1 MAPITTIAL
10 CLGWALIAGELAL
23 IWRHFRRQR
32 RRRMRAEQD
41 ARDRANVWKHRPAA
55 PRPMANPGPAPR
67 PWVIV
72 PENIG
77 GTPSTTACAEAPDTI
92 SPHATFAELVVP
104 MEISTTEETTP

>member
-1 MAPITTIAL
+1 MSPITTIAL
-10 CLGWALIAGELAL
+10 CLGWAVAIDLAAL
-23 IWRHFRRQR
+23 YWLHRRIQR
-32 RRRMRAEQD
+32 QRRMRAEQD

-55 PRPMANPGPAPR
+55 PRPMANTGPAPR

-77 GTPSTTACAEAPDTI
+77 GTPSTTVCAEAPDTI

-104 MEISTTEETTP
+104 MEISPPEETPP